1 MGNKVKEENQESAKK
16 SKKEAEQVLREAKII
31 ARWDKK
37 PFYIS

>member
-1 MGNKVKEENQESAKK
+1 MGDKVQKENQEITWKFKREAK
-16 SKKEAEQVLREAKII
+16 QVLREAKII